1 MIWYFSLHAVIA
13 ATQWGPSDMHDPL
26 NAFALG
32 GDVYLDGVPTGPL
45 AGLTFA
51 AKDVFDVAGYVTGAG
66 NPDWRRLAEPAKHTA
81 WAISTLLESGA
92 RLVGK
97 THTDELTRGI
107 FGDNSHY
114 GTPDNPRAPGHVPG
128 GSSSG
133 SAAAVAGGLC
143 SMALGTDTAG
153 STRVPAS
160 FCGVFGLRP
169 TLGVIPMDGVL
180 SQSNTFDTVGLL
192 ADDPEILAKMGEAL
206 LRKKIKDVRPT
217 RALVLEDAMEA
228 SDPAVAAAIEAA
240 LPRIAEAVAPVVR
253 GRKVSPVPLADW
265 VEHQN
270 AIQGREAWDRFGEWI
285 NNSNPRFGFEVAD
298 NFLRGS
304 KVSQRTLSAARGF
317 RLRAKRWV
325 QESLEGNTVLVLPT
339 TPVTAP
345 PVHSPRSVMWEIRHR
360 IISLTTI
367 AGMAGCPQISLPLCK
382 AGGLPVG
389 LSLIGPRGSDALL
402 LAAVQRIGKA

>member
-1 MIWYFSLHAVIA
+1 
-13 ATQWGPSDMHDPL
+13 MHDPL

-32 GDVYLDGVPTGPL
+32 GDVYLSGAPQGPL
-45 AGLTFA
+45 SGLTFA
-51 AKDVFDVAGYVTGAG
+51 AKDVFDVGGFVTGAG
-66 NPDWRRLAEPAKHTA
+66 NPDWRRLAEPAHHTA
-81 WAISTLLESGA
+81 WAVAALLESGA

-114 GTPDNPRAPGHVPG
+114 GTPENPRAPGHVPG

-143 SMALGTDTAG
+143 DLALGTDTAG

-160 FCGVFGLRP
+160 FCGVYGLRP
-169 TLGVIPMDGVL
+169 TLGAIPMDGVL

-192 ADDPEILAKMGEAL
+192 ADNADLLAQMGEVL
-206 LRKKIKDVRPT
+206 LRKKVGDTAPLKAV
-217 RALVLEDAMEA
+217 VLEDAMEA
-228 SDPAVAAAIEAA
+228 ADPAVAGAIEAV
-240 LPRIAEAVAPVVR
+240 LPLIDDRLAPVVR
-253 GRKVSPVPLADW
+253 GTRLSPVPLIDW
-265 VEHQN
+265 LEPQN
-270 AIQGREAWDRFGEWI
+270 AIQGREAWERFGDWI
-285 NNSNPRFGFEVAD
+285 NRSNPRFGFEVAD

-304 KVSQRTLSAARGF
+304 KVTSRALSAARGF
-317 RLRAKRWV
+317 RLRAQRWV
-325 QESLEGNTVLVLPT
+325 LSALEGNAVLVLPT

-345 PVHSPRSVMWEIRHR
+345 PVQSPRSVMWEIRSR

-367 AGMAGCPQISLPLCK
+367 AGMAGCPQISLPLCRID
-382 AGGLPVG
+382 GLPLG

-402 LAAVQRIGKA
+402 LAAARRIGKPE

>member
-1 MIWYFSLHAVIA
+1 
-13 ATQWGPSDMHDPL
+13 MHDPL

-32 GDVYLDGVPTGPL
+32 GDVYIDGAKSGPL

-66 NPDWRRLAEPAKHTA
+66 NPDWRRLAEPAPHTA
-81 WAISTLLESGA
+81 WAIAALLESGA
-92 RLVGK
+92 ALVGK

-107 FGDNSHY
+107 FGDNAHY
-114 GTPDNPRAPGHVPG
+114 GTPENPRAPGHVPG

-143 SMALGTDTAG
+143 NLALGTDTAG

-160 FCGVFGLRP
+160 FCGIYGLRP
-169 TLGVIPMDGVL
+169 TLGAIPMDGVL
-180 SQSNTFDTVGLL
+180 SQSNTFDTVGML
-192 ADDPEILAKMGEAL
+192 ADDPEMLGRMAEVL
-206 LRKKIKDVRPT
+206 LRKKIKDVRPSKVV
-217 RALVLEDAMEA
+217 VLEEAMEA
-228 SDPAVAAAIEAA
+228 SDPDVAAAVEAI
-240 LPRIAEAVAPVVR
+240 LPRIQDAVAPVTR
-253 GRKVSPVPLADW
+253 GTRVSPVPLSEW

-270 AIQGREAWDRFGEWI
+270 AIQGREAWETFGEWI

-304 KVSQRTLSAARGF
+304 RVANRTLSAARGF
-317 RLRAKRWV
+317 RLRAKRWIT
-325 QESLEGNTVLVLPT
+325 EALAGNAVLVLPT

-345 PVHSPRSVMWEIRHR
+345 PVHSPRSVMWEIRSR
-360 IISLTTI
+360 MVSLTTI

-382 AGGLPVG
+382 VGGLPLGV
-389 LSLIGPRGSDALL
+389 SLIGPRGSDTML
-402 LAAVQRIGKA
+402 LAAAKRLGKLHSVGQI

>member
-1 MIWYFSLHAVIA
+1 
-13 ATQWGPSDMHDPL
+13 MHDPL

-32 GDVYLDGVPTGPL
+32 GDVYIDGAKTGPL
-45 AGLTFA
+45 TGLTFA

-81 WAISTLLESGA
+81 WAVATLLESGA

-107 FGDNSHY
+107 FGDNAHY
-114 GTPDNPRAPGHVPG
+114 GTPENPRAPGHVPG

-143 SMALGTDTAG
+143 NLALGTDTAG

-160 FCGVFGLRP
+160 FCGIYGLRP
-169 TLGVIPMDGVL
+169 TLGEISMDGVL
-180 SQSNTFDTVGLL
+180 SQSNTFDTVGMM
-192 ADDPEILAKMGEAL
+192 ADDAEMLARMAEVL
-206 LRKKIKDVRPT
+206 LRKKIKEIRPA
-217 RALVLEDAMEA
+217 RAVVLEDALEA
-228 SDPAVAAAIEAA
+228 SDPAVAAAIEAL
-240 LPRIAEAVAPVVR
+240 LPRIQDAVAPVVR
-253 GRKVSPVPLADW
+253 GTRISPVPLADW

-270 AIQGREAWDRFGEWI
+270 AIQGREAWETFGDWI
-285 NNSNPRFGFEVAD
+285 NRSNPRFGFEVAD

-304 KVSQRTLSAARGF
+304 RVANRTLSAARGF
-317 RLRAKRWV
+317 RLRAKRWIA
-325 QESLEGNTVLVLPT
+325 EALAGNAVLVLPT

-345 PVHSPRSVMWEIRHR
+345 PVHSQRSVLWDIRSR
-360 IISLTTI
+360 MVSLTTI

-382 AGGLPVG
+382 VDGLPLG
-389 LSLIGPRGSDALL
+389 LSLIGPRGGDAML
-402 LAAVQRIGKA
+402 LAAAKRIGKV

>member
-1 MIWYFSLHAVIA
+1 
-13 ATQWGPSDMHDPL
+13 L

-32 GDVYLDGVPTGPL
+32 GDVYLSGAPQGPL
-45 AGLTFA
+45 SGLTFA
-51 AKDVFDVAGYVTGAG
+51 AKDVFDVGGFVTGAG
-66 NPDWRRLAEPAKHTA
+66 NPDWRRLAEPAHHTA
-81 WAISTLLESGA
+81 WAVAALLESGA

-114 GTPDNPRAPGHVPG
+114 GTPENPRAPGHVPG

-143 SMALGTDTAG
+143 DLALGTDTAG

-160 FCGVFGLRP
+160 FCGVYGLRP
-169 TLGVIPMDGVL
+169 TLGAIPMDGVL

-192 ADDPEILAKMGEAL
+192 ADNADLLARMGEVL
-206 LRKKIKDVRPT
+206 LRKKVGDTAPLKVV
-217 RALVLEDAMEA
+217 VLEDAMEA
-228 SDPAVAAAIEAA
+228 ADPAVAGAIEAA
-240 LPRIAEAVAPVVR
+240 LPLIHDRLAPVVR
-253 GRKVSPVPLADW
+253 GTRLSPVPLIDW
-265 VEHQN
+265 LEPQN
-270 AIQGREAWDRFGEWI
+270 AIQGREAWERFGDWI
-285 NNSNPRFGFEVAD
+285 NRSNPRFGFEVAD

-304 KVSQRTLSAARGF
+304 KVTNRALSAARGF
-317 RLRAKRWV
+317 RLRAQRWV
-325 QESLEGNTVLVLPT
+325 LSALEGNAVLVLPT

-345 PVHSPRSVMWEIRHR
+345 PVQSPRSVMWEIRSR

-367 AGMAGCPQISLPLCK
+367 AGMAGCPQISLPLCRVD
-382 AGGLPVG
+382 GRPLG

-402 LAAVQRIGKA
+402 LAAARRIGTPE

>member
-1 MIWYFSLHAVIA
+1 
-13 ATQWGPSDMHDPL
+13 MHDPL

-32 GDVYLDGVPTGPL
+32 GDVYIDGAQSGPL

-81 WAISTLLESGA
+81 WTVATLLESGA

-97 THTDELTRGI
+97 TITDELTRGI
-107 FGDNSHY
+107 FGDNAHY

-143 SMALGTDTAG
+143 DMALGTDTAG

-160 FCGVFGLRP
+160 FCGIYGLRP
-169 TLGVIPMDGVL
+169 TLGAIPADGVL
-180 SQSNTFDTVGLL
+180 GQSNTFDAIGLM
-192 ADDPEILAKMGEAL
+192 ADDPDILARMGEVM
-206 LRKKIKDVRPT
+206 LRKKVKDVRP
-217 RALVLEDAMEA
+217 AKLVVLEDALEA
-228 SDPAVAAAIEAA
+228 SDPAVAAAFEAA
-240 LPRIAEAVAPVVR
+240 LPRLAEALAPVTR
-253 GRKVSPVPLADW
+253 GTRISPVPLVDW

-270 AIQGREAWDRFGEWI
+270 AIQGREAWENFGEWI
-285 NNSNPRFGFEVAD
+285 NLSNPRLGFEVAD

-304 KVSQRTLSAARGF
+304 RVSNRTVSAARGF
-317 RLRAKRWV
+317 RLRARRWV
-325 QESLEGNTVLVLPT
+325 LEALAGNAVLVLPT

-345 PVHSPRSVMWEIRHR
+345 PLHSPRSVLWEIRTR
-360 IISLTTI
+360 MVSLTAI

-382 AGGLPVG
+382 ADGLPVG
-389 LSLIGPRGSDALL
+389 LSLIGPRGGDAML
-402 LAAVQRIGKA
+402 LAAAKRIGKA

>member
-1 MIWYFSLHAVIA
+1 
-13 ATQWGPSDMHDPL
+13 MHDPL

-32 GDVYLDGVPTGPL
+32 GDVYIDGAKTGPL

-81 WAISTLLESGA
+81 WAVAALLESGA

-114 GTPDNPRAPGHVPG
+114 GTPENPRAPGHVPG

-133 SAAAVAGGLC
+133 SAAAVAGGLA

-169 TLGVIPMDGVL
+169 TLGTIPMDGVL

-192 ADDPEILAKMGEAL
+192 ADDPEILAKMGEVL
-206 LRKKIKDVRPT
+206 LREKIKDSRP
-217 RALVLEDAMEA
+217 AKAVVLEDALVA
-228 SDPAVAAAIEAA
+228 SDSGVAAAFEAA
-240 LPRIAEAVAPVVR
+240 LSRVAEAVAPVVR
-253 GRKVSPVPLADW
+253 GHRLSEVPLADW

-270 AIQGREAWDRFGEWI
+270 AIQGREAWDRFGDWI
-285 NNSNPRFGFEVAD
+285 NKSNPRFGFEVAD

-304 KVSQRTLSAARGF
+304 RVSQRTLSAARGF

-325 QESLEGNTVLVLPT
+325 QEALAGNAVLVLPT
-339 TPVTAP
+339 TPVSAP

-360 IISLTTI
+360 IVSLTTI
-367 AGMAGCPQISLPLCK
+367 AGMAGCPQISLPLLK
-382 AGGLPVG
+382 VDGLPVG
-389 LSLIGPRGSDALL
+389 LSLIGPRGSDAML
-402 LAAVQRIGKA
+402 LAAARRIGKV

>member
-1 MIWYFSLHAVIA
+1 
-13 ATQWGPSDMHDPL
+13 MHDPL

-32 GDVYLDGVPTGPL
+32 GDVYIDGAKSGPL

-66 NPDWRRLAEPAKHTA
+66 NPDWRRLAEPAKTTA
-81 WAISTLLESGA
+81 WAVATMLESGA

-97 THTDELTRGI
+97 TITDELTRGI
-107 FGDNSHY
+107 FGDNAHY

-143 SMALGTDTAG
+143 DMALGTDTAG

-160 FCGVFGLRP
+160 FCGIYGLRP
-169 TLGVIPMDGVL
+169 TLGSIPADGVIG
-180 SQSNTFDTVGLL
+180 QSNTFDTIGLM
-192 ADDPEILAKMGEAL
+192 ADDPDILARMGEVL
-206 LRKKIKDVRPT
+206 LRKKVKAAVP
-217 RALVLEDAMEA
+217 AKAVVLEDAVEA
-228 SDPAVAAAIEAA
+228 SDPAVAAAFEAA
-240 LPRIAEAVAPVVR
+240 LPRIKDALGSLVR
-253 GRKVSPVPLADW
+253 GTRISPVPLVDW

-270 AIQGREAWDRFGEWI
+270 AIQGREAWETFGEWI
-285 NNSNPRFGFEVAD
+285 NLSNPRLGFEVAD

-304 KVSQRTLSAARGF
+304 RVANRTVSAARGF

-325 QESLEGNTVLVLPT
+325 LDALAGNAVLVLPT

-345 PVHSPRSVMWEIRHR
+345 PVHSPRSVLWEIRTR
-360 IISLTTI
+360 MVSLTAI

-382 AGGLPVG
+382 ADGLPVG
-389 LSLIGPRGSDALL
+389 LSLIGPRGGDSML
-402 LAAVQRIGKA
+402 LALAKRIGKP

>member
-1 MIWYFSLHAVIA
+1 
-13 ATQWGPSDMHDPL
+13 MHDPL

-32 GDVYLDGVPTGPL
+32 GDVYIDGAKTGPL

-81 WAISTLLESGA
+81 WAVATMLESGA

-107 FGDNSHY
+107 FGDNAHY
-114 GTPDNPRAPGHVPG
+114 GTPENPRAPGHVPG

-143 SMALGTDTAG
+143 NLALGTDTAG

-160 FCGVFGLRP
+160 FCGIYGLRP
-169 TLGVIPMDGVL
+169 TLGSIPMDGVL
-180 SQSNTFDTVGLL
+180 SQSNTFDTVGMMADDAELL
-192 ADDPEILAKMGEAL
+192 ARMAEVL
-206 LRKKIKDVRPT
+206 LRKKIKDIRP
-217 RALVLEDAMEA
+217 AKAVVVEDAMEA
-228 SDPAVAAAIEAA
+228 SDPAVAAAIEAV
-240 LPRIAEAVAPVVR
+240 LPRIQDAVAPVVR
-253 GRKVSPVPLADW
+253 GTRISPVPLNDW

-270 AIQGREAWDRFGEWI
+270 AIQGREAWETFGEWI

-304 KVSQRTLSAARGF
+304 RIANRTLSAARGF
-317 RLRAKRWV
+317 RLRAKRWIAEA
-325 QESLEGNTVLVLPT
+325 QAGNAVLVLPT

-345 PVHSPRSVMWEIRHR
+345 TVHSPRSVMWEIRSR
-360 IISLTTI
+360 IVSLTTL
-367 AGMAGCPQISLPLCK
+367 AAMAGCPQISLPLCTVN
-382 AGGLPVG
+382 GLPLG
-389 LSLIGPRGSDALL
+389 LSLIGPRGDDTML
-402 LAAVQRIGKA
+402 LAAAKRIGKI

>member
-1 MIWYFSLHAVIA
+1 
-13 ATQWGPSDMHDPL
+13 MHDPL

-32 GDVYLDGVPTGPL
+32 GDVYIDGAKTGPL
-45 AGLTFA
+45 TGLTFA

-81 WAISTLLESGA
+81 WAVATLLESGA

-97 THTDELTRGI
+97 THTDEFTRGI
-107 FGDNSHY
+107 FGDNAHY

-143 SMALGTDTAG
+143 NLALGTDTAG

-160 FCGVFGLRP
+160 FCGIYGLRP
-169 TLGVIPMDGVL
+169 SLGSISMDGAL
-180 SQSNTFDTVGLL
+180 SQSNTFDTVGLM
-192 ADDPEILAKMGEAL
+192 ADDPELLARMGEVL
-206 LRKKIKDVRPT
+206 LRTKIKDAAPAKAV
-217 RALVLEDAMEA
+217 VLEDALEA
-228 SDPAVAAAIEAA
+228 CDPAVVAAFEAA
-240 LPRIAEAVAPVVR
+240 LPRIAQAVAPVTR
-253 GRKVSPVPLADW
+253 GTKVSPVPLGEW

-270 AIQGREAWDRFGEWI
+270 AIQGREAWETFGEWI
-285 NNSNPRFGFEVAD
+285 NLSNPRLGFEVAD

-304 KVSQRTLSAARGF
+304 RVANRTLSAARGF
-317 RLRAKRWV
+317 RLRARRWIN
-325 QESLEGNTVLVLPT
+325 EALDGNAVLVLPT

-345 PVHSPRSVMWEIRHR
+345 PVHSPRSVMWEIRSR
-360 IISLTTI
+360 IVSLTTI
-367 AGMAGCPQISLPLCK
+367 AAMAGCPQISLPLCT

-389 LSLIGPRGSDALL
+389 LSLIGARGADALL
-402 LAAVQRIGKA
+402 LAAAKRIGKI

>member
-1 MIWYFSLHAVIA
+1 
-13 ATQWGPSDMHDPL
+13 MHDPL

-32 GDVYLDGVPTGPL
+32 GDVYIDGAKTGPL

-66 NPDWRRLAEPAKHTA
+66 NPDWRRLAEPAPHTA
-81 WAISTLLESGA
+81 WAIASLLESGA
-92 RLVGK
+92 SLVGK

-107 FGDNSHY
+107 FGDNAHY
-114 GTPDNPRAPGHVPG
+114 GTPENPRAPGHVPG

-143 SMALGTDTAG
+143 NLALGTDTAG

-160 FCGVFGLRP
+160 FCGIYGLRP
-169 TLGVIPMDGVL
+169 TLGSIPMDGVL
-180 SQSNTFDTVGLL
+180 SQSDTFDTVGML
-192 ADDPEILAKMGEAL
+192 ADDPDMLGKMAEVL
-206 LRKKIKDVRPT
+206 LRKKIKDVRPSKVV
-217 RALVLEDAMEA
+217 VLEEAMEA
-228 SDPAVAAAIEAA
+228 SDPDVAAAVEAI
-240 LPRIAEAVAPVVR
+240 LPRIQEAVAPITR
-253 GRKVSPVPLADW
+253 GIRVSPVPLGEW

-270 AIQGREAWDRFGEWI
+270 AIQGREAWETFGEWI

-304 KVSQRTLSAARGF
+304 RVANRTLSAARGF
-317 RLRAKRWV
+317 RLRAKRWIT
-325 QESLEGNTVLVLPT
+325 EALAGNAVLVLPT

-345 PVHSPRSVMWEIRHR
+345 PVHSPRSVMWEIRSR
-360 IISLTTI
+360 IVSLTTI

-382 AGGLPVG
+382 VGGLPLGV
-389 LSLIGPRGSDALL
+389 SLIGPRGGDAML
-402 LAAVQRIGKA
+402 LAAAKRLGKLNSVGQI

>member
-1 MIWYFSLHAVIA
+1 
-13 ATQWGPSDMHDPL
+13 MHDPL

-32 GDVYLDGVPTGPL
+32 GDVYIDGAKTGPL

-81 WAISTLLESGA
+81 WAVATLLESGA

-107 FGDNSHY
+107 FGDNAHY
-114 GTPDNPRAPGHVPG
+114 GTPENPRAPGHVPG

-143 SMALGTDTAG
+143 NLALGTDTAG

-160 FCGVFGLRP
+160 FCGIYGLRP
-169 TLGVIPMDGVL
+169 TLGSTPMDGVL
-180 SQSNTFDTVGLL
+180 SQSNTFDTVGML
-192 ADDPEILAKMGEAL
+192 ADDIDLLARMAEVL
-206 LRKKIKDVRPT
+206 LRKKIKDVRP
-217 RALVLEDAMEA
+217 AKAVVLEDTLAA
-228 SDPAVAAAIEAA
+228 SDPAVAAAVEAI
-240 LPRIAEAVAPVVR
+240 LPRIQDAVAPVVR
-253 GRKVSPVPLADW
+253 GTTISPVPLADW

-270 AIQGREAWDRFGEWI
+270 AIQGREAWETFGDWI
-285 NNSNPRFGFEVAD
+285 NRSNPRFGFEVAD

-304 KVSQRTLSAARGF
+304 RVSNRTLSAARGF
-317 RLRAKRWV
+317 RLRAKRWIT
-325 QESLEGNTVLVLPT
+325 EALAGNAVLVLPT

-345 PVHSPRSVMWEIRHR
+345 PVHSPRSVMWEIRAR
-360 IISLTTI
+360 IISLTTL
-367 AGMAGCPQISLPLCK
+367 AGMAGCPQISLPLCTVN
-382 AGGLPVG
+382 GLPLGV
-389 LSLIGPRGSDALL
+389 SLIGPRGGDALL
-402 LAAVQRIGKA
+402 LAAAKRIGKI

>member
-1 MIWYFSLHAVIA
+1 
-13 ATQWGPSDMHDPL
+13 MHDPL

-32 GDVYLDGVPTGPL
+32 GDVYIDGAKTGPL

-81 WAISTLLESGA
+81 WAVSALLESGA

-107 FGDNSHY
+107 FGDNAHY
-114 GTPDNPRAPGHVPG
+114 GTPENPRAPGHVPG

-143 SMALGTDTAG
+143 NIALGTDTAG

-160 FCGVFGLRP
+160 FCGIFGLRP

-192 ADDPEILAKMGEAL
+192 ADDPELLAKMGEVL
-206 LRKKIKDVRPT
+206 LRKKIKDTRP
-217 RALVLEDAMEA
+217 AKAVVIEDALEA
-228 SDPAVAAAIEAA
+228 SDPAVAAAVEAI
-240 LPRIAEAVAPVVR
+240 LPRIQDAVAPVTR
-253 GRKVSPVPLADW
+253 GTRLSQVPLSDW
-265 VEHQN
+265 LEHQN
-270 AIQGREAWDRFGEWI
+270 AIQGREAWETFGEWI

-298 NFLRGS
+298 NFLRGA
-304 KVSQRTLSAARGF
+304 KVANRTLSAARGF

-325 QESLEGNTVLVLPT
+325 QDAMAGNAVLILPT

-345 PVHSPRSVMWEIRHR
+345 PVQSPRSVMWEIRSR
-360 IISLTTI
+360 IVSLTTI
-367 AGMAGCPQISLPLCK
+367 AAMAGCPQISLPLCK
-382 AGGLPVG
+382 VGGLPLGV
-389 LSLIGPRGSDALL
+389 SLIGPRGSDTLL
-402 LAAVQRIGKA
+402 LAAAKRIGKI